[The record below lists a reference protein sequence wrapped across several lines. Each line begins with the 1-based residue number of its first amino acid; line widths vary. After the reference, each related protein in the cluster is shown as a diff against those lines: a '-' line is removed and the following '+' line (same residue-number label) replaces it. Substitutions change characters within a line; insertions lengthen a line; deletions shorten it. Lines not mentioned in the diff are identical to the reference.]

1 MCIYIYMYT
10 YMYKHYTCVS
20 MNVCIYT
27 NIYRNASP
35 ECDGDER
42 PFLKVRLFQCM
53 NLGSSPA
60 YLPFAF
66 CWMIIKWPTKFKFE
80 VEDSFTNI
88 TYVRDTG
95 ITIAEIIG
103 SHCERGLYRCGTIG
117 DLAMFPNH
125 YHQCH
130 EWALVFLE
138 FSGADLDRK
147 GSWDG

>member
-1 MCIYIYMYT
+1 MCIYVYVNVNVYVYIYVCVDVYVYICVYIYTLCIYIYMYT

-88 TYVRDTG
+88 
-95 ITIAEIIG
+95 
-103 SHCERGLYRCGTIG
+103 L
-117 DLAMFPNH
+117 M
-125 YHQCH
+125 
-130 EWALVFLE
+130 
-138 FSGADLDRK
+138 
-147 GSWDG
+147 

>member
-1 MCIYIYMYT
+1 M
-10 YMYKHYTCVS
+10 HHQ
-20 MNVCIYT
+20 NVMGGWTSI
-27 NIYRNASP
+27 SESEVVP
-35 ECDGDER
+35 MHEFGQF
-42 PFLKVRLFQCM
+42 PRLLALCLLLDDNKMADQVQIWGWR
-53 NLGSSPA
+53 L
-60 YLPFAF
+60 
-66 CWMIIKWPTKFKFE
+66 
-80 VEDSFTNI
+80 VHQH